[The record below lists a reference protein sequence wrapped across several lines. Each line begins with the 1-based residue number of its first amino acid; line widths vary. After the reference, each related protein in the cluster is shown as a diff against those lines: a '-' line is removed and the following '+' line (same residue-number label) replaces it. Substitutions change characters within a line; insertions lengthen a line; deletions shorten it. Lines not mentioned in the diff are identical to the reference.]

1 MTNVTGMPNLKDKKY
16 GGAYSVYD
24 TDTVMYRNI
33 LIDKYTSLKQDDE
46 TLKQK
51 YFHKYKE
58 WISSTHTLEGF
69 NDFNETCF
77 TNGTTESFANF
88 YIRYRNNKRLRLAKG
103 EYFYHQMMKVFYFT
117 DNFAWLDEEDLKEG
131 DVLLISAPFADT
143 GDLYPNLE
151 DILKQCDNKNIPVM
165 LDLAYINIANN
176 LKINLN
182 HSCIEYVVS
191 SLSKVFPVEQH
202 RIGIR
207 WQRKKYEDQSY
218 VINEPGYNYINMLS
232 VYLGFEMM
240 NFFPADYIFK
250 KYRDK
255 QIDFCNKLNLEISE
269 CVYFGI
275 DHNNNYSE
283 YNRGGTSN
291 RLCFSRIWDGRMHEL

>member
-1 MTNVTGMPNLKDKKY
+1 MTNITGMPDLKDKKY

-24 TDTVMYRNI
+24 TDTVTYRDI
-33 LIDKYTSLKQDDE
+33 LIDNFTSYDKNDE
-46 TLKQK
+46 TLKQN
-51 YFHKYKE
+51 FFLKYKE
-58 WISSTHTLEGF
+58 WITATHTLEGF
-69 NDFNETCF
+69 DDFKETCF

-88 YIRYRNNKRLRLAKG
+88 YIRFRNNKRLRLAKG
-103 EYFYHQMMKVFYFT
+103 EYFYHQMMKVNYYT
-117 DNFAWLDEEDLKEG
+117 DNFAWLEEDELKEG

-143 GDLYPNLE
+143 GSLYPNLD
-151 DILKQCDNKNIPVM
+151 DILTQCDDKNIPVM

-191 SLSKVFPVEQH
+191 SLSKVFPVEHH

-207 WQRKKYEDQSY
+207 WQRKKYEDQTY

-232 VYLGFEMM
+232 VYIGLEMM
-240 NFFPADYIFK
+240 KFFPGDYIFK
-250 KYRDK
+250 KYRTK
-255 QIDFCNKLNLEISE
+255 QKDMCQKLNLEISD

-275 DHNNNYSE
+275 DYNDKYPD

-291 RLCFSRIWDGRMHEL
+291 RLCFSRIWDGRM